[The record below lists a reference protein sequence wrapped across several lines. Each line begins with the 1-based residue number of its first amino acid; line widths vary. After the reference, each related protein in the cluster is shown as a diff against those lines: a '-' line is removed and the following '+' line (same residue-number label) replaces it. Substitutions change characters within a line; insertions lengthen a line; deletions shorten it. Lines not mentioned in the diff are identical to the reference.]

1 VAAVY
6 QRQLS
11 MPSMYCMVNEYQQ
24 KLGSKRAYHALVHGL
39 VASAKG

>member
-11 MPSMYCMVNEYQQ
+11 VPS
-24 KLGSKRAYHALVHGL
+24 LRGR
-39 VASAKG
+39 